1 MHTGQSEPEGVTY
14 KEVDANGVEA
24 MWCIPEGSDP
34 DRVLLH
40 CHAGGTLVLSM
51 HSDRKLVGHL
61 AKATGVRGLVVNFRR
76 SPENPYPA
84 QIEDMAAAY
93 QWLLDQ
99 GYRPENIA
107 SVSHSIGGNL
117 STRLVMGLRDRGEPM
132 PCAIL
137 TVSPWYDME
146 FRSETMVT
154 NSETDVHVS
163 KESPDANAE
172 CHACRHWHHSR
183 RPKSQS
189 PGRRSHRPAA
199 HGYLVRRS

>member
-1 MHTGQSEPEGVTY
+1 M
-14 KEVDANGVEA
+14 
-24 MWCIPEGSDP
+24 
-34 DRVLLH
+34 
-40 CHAGGTLVLSM
+40 
-51 HSDRKLVGHL
+51 
-61 AKATGVRGLVVNFRR
+61 
-76 SPENPYPA
+76 
-84 QIEDMAAAY
+84 
-93 QWLLDQ
+93 LDQ

-163 KESPDANAE
+163 KELLTQMRDAMLAGTGITPDDQE
-172 CHACRHWHHSR
+172 SI
-183 RPKSQS
+183 S
-189 PGRRSHRPAA
+189 
-199 HGYLVRRS
+199 